1 MQVDNQVI
9 VLERVPY
16 LGALE
21 VCSRQGAIQ
30 IHIYL
35 YLYLT
40 CRYVL
45 LTRALCIMFLT
56 ERHPDSKANPRRR
69 RQRHHQ
75 EDVDEYG
82 SEWNPRYE
90 RRAEVKFRRVPRL
103 ADE

>member
-35 YLYLT
+35 YLYDDDDDVRS
-40 CRYVL
+40 CADGQSGDSIRL
-45 LTRALCIMFLT
+45 LTDGPCA
-56 ERHPDSKANPRRR
+56 A
-69 RQRHHQ
+69 
-75 EDVDEYG
+75 
-82 SEWNPRYE
+82 
-90 RRAEVKFRRVPRL
+90 
-103 ADE
+103 